1 MFRPL
6 LRLAVAAAVAAP
18 LVAAPAAAQTRE
30 RRSGGV
36 SITIQKAPS
45 YLNTRTVARPNTR
58 ASYDTSAVYQSSTP
72 TRGGGFQRWPLP
84 STFDLPG
91 Y

>member
-1 MFRPL
+1 MFRPIL
-6 LRLAVAAAVAAP
+6 CLTAAAALAAP
-18 LVAAPAAAQTRE
+18 AIVTPAAAQTRE
-30 RRSGGV
+30 RASGGV
-36 SITIQKAPS
+36 SITITKQPS

-84 STFDLPG
+84 STFDVPG

>member
-1 MFRPL
+1 MIRPML
-6 LRLAVAAAVAAP
+6 CLAAAAVIAAP
-18 LVAAPAAAQTRE
+18 VLATPASAQTRE
-30 RRSGGV
+30 RSSGGV
-36 SITIQKAPS
+36 AITITKQPS
-45 YLNTRTVARPNTR
+45 YLNTRTIARPNTR